1 MLLIALFPRPLEV
14 PRQQVTSKDDQSNR
28 EEPRDRNKCEGPNN
42 LNNQEQSSRDQHYSN
57 KRRAFDE
64 RALEPLFINCR
75 ALPASDQHCGTV
87 SINYR
92 IEIKDEA
99 GECKDSGGHLEA
111 RELEKAYDRNEVN
124 YCLDVLPIVD
134 GTHPRQHREQRRQP
148 CPASWS
154 GIAVVS
160 RKALDT
166 KDDAILAIGITFYS
180 MIASLTKRPRAARAL
195 DAGGACCV
203 I

>member
-1 MLLIALFPRPLEV
+1 MLLIALFPRPLKV
-14 PRQQVTSKDDQSNR
+14 PRQQVTSQDDQSNR
-28 EEPRDRNKCEGPNN
+28 EEPRDSNKGEGPND
-42 LNNQEQSSRDQHYSN
+42 LNNQEESGHDQHYSN

-92 IEIKDEA
+92 IEVKNEA

-111 RELEKAYDRNEVN
+111 CEFEKAYDRNEVN
-124 YCLDVLPIVD
+124 YCLDVLSIIY
-134 GTHPRQHREQRRQP
+134 GAHTRQHREQRRQP
-148 CPASWS
+148 CPASRS
-154 GIAVVS
+154 GVTVVS
-160 RKALDT
+160 RKALDAQH
-166 KDDAILAIGITFYS
+166 DAILAIGITFYS

>member
-1 MLLIALFPRPLEV
+1 MLLKALFPRPLEV
-14 PRQQVTSKDDQSNR
+14 PRQQVTSQDDQSNR
-28 EEPRDRNKCEGPNN
+28 EEPRDRNKRERLNN

-75 ALPASDQHCGTV
+75 ALAARDQHCGTV

-92 IEIKDEA
+92 IEIKNKA
-99 GECKDSGGHLEA
+99 GKGKHSSGHLEA
-111 RELEKAYDRNEVN
+111 RELEKPDDRNEVN
-124 YCLDVLPIVD
+124 YCLDVLAIVD
-134 GTHPRQHREQRRQP
+134 GAHPREHREQRRQP

-154 GIAVVS
+154 GVAVVS

-166 KDDAILAIGITFYS
+166 KHDAILAI
-180 MIASLTKRPRAARAL
+180 
-195 DAGGACCV
+195 
-203 I
+203 

>member
-1 MLLIALFPRPLEV
+1 MLLKALFPRPLEV
-14 PRQQVTSKDDQSNR
+14 PRQQVTSQDDQSNR
-28 EEPRDRNKCEGPNN
+28 EEPRDRNKREGLNN

-57 KRRAFDE
+57 KRCAFDE
-64 RALEPLFINCR
+64 RALESLFINCR
-75 ALPASDQHCGTV
+75 ALATSDQHCRTV

-92 IEIKDEA
+92 IEIKNNA
-99 GECKDSGGHLEA
+99 GECKESGGHLEA
-111 RELEKAYDRNEVN
+111 CELEKADDRNEMN
-124 YCLDVLPIVD
+124 YSLDVLAIVD
-134 GTHPRQHREQRRQP
+134 GAHPGEHCEQRRQP
-148 CPASWS
+148 CPASWP
-154 GIAVVS
+154 GVAVVS

-166 KDDAILAIGITFYS
+166 KHDAILAIGIAFYS